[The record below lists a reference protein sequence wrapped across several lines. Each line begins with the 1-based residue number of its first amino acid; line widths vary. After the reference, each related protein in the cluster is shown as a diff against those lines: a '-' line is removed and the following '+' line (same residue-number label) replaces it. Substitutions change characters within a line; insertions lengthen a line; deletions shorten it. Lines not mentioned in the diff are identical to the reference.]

1 MIGLQKGILEN
12 RKSDLTDNLNRML
25 EAKDAEVVNLKN
37 MLESDTV
44 LISIRKRITASAESQ
59 YNNGNIT
66 ATELLNEMNSERQAL
81 INYELHKINLAM
93 ARIEYLNISGKEIE

>member
-1 MIGLQKGILEN
+1 
-12 RKSDLTDNLNRML
+12 ML
-25 EAKDAEVVNLKN
+25 EAKNAEIVTMKN

-44 LISIRKRITASAESQ
+44 LTGLRKRITASAESQ

-93 ARIEYLNISGKEIE
+93 AKIEYLNISGKDIE